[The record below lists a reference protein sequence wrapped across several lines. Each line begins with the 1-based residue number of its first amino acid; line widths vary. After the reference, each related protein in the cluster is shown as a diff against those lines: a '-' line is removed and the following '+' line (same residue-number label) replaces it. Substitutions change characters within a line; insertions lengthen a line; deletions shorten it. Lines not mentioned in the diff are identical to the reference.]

1 MAALQIRAIAAL
13 LLWFAP
19 CPEQK
24 AIGFICT
31 VKRAT
36 PH

>member
-1 MAALQIRAIAAL
+1 MAALQILAIVEL
-13 LLWFAP
+13 LLWFTP

-24 AIGFICT
+24 SISFICT
-31 VKRAT
+31 GKHAT

>member
-1 MAALQIRAIAAL
+1 MAALQIRAIALL

-24 AIGFICT
+24 SIGFIFA

>member
-1 MAALQIRAIAAL
+1 MAALQIRAIAGL

-24 AIGFICT
+24 STGFIGT
-31 VKRAT
+31 VKHAT

>member
-1 MAALQIRAIAAL
+1 LQILAIVEL
-13 LLWFAP
+13 LLWFTP

-24 AIGFICT
+24 SISFTCT
-31 VKRAT
+31 AKPAT